1 MSKSTKSNPEIE
13 LVKKPKMKR
22 SNPTKVSTI
31 KQSQKVTVN
40 IHSPPPVKIKKKRSS
55 RKKIAVKPFENPFA
69 GAREPSSVE
78 TSARNTTF
86 GNFFQNQF
94 GNPLPYSLILPPP
107 PVLEPPQ
114 QQVQLRPPVFRP
126 RVFIPSS
133 NMINDDFVEPQF
145 GGFPV
150 TRPAITDFTDDGNMS
165 PFTNDFPDSH
175 DTTSFITPFAP
186 VYEDDF
192 NDSDSKSSFKQS
204 SRVKEIQYIK
214 RKIPVNIPPRKEV
227 AIPQRAEVDIP
238 QEVAIPQSAE
248 RRIRRTK
255 EQIAT
260 AKEEARIR
268 AMIKAGER
276 ELQER
281 RANPQPKKIKV
292 KKPFV
297 V

>member
-13 LVKKPKMKR
+13 LVKKPKLKR
-22 SNPTKVSTI
+22 SKAKKVSTI

-86 GNFFQNQF
+86 GNFFQNPF

-145 GGFPV
+145 GGFPM
-150 TRPAITDFTDDGNMS
+150 TRPAITDFEDDGNMS
-165 PFTNDFPDSH
+165 AFTNDFPDSH
-175 DTTSFITPFAP
+175 DTTSFITPLAP

-192 NDSDSKSSFKQS
+192 NDSFKES
-204 SRVKEIQYIK
+204 SRVKEIRYIK
-214 RKIPVNIPPRKEV
+214 RKIPVNIPQQQVAIPQQEEEV
-227 AIPQRAEVDIP
+227 AIPQP
-238 QEVAIPQSAE
+238 AE

-255 EQIAT
+255 EQIA
-260 AKEEARIR
+260 ASKEEARIR
-268 AMIKAGER
+268 SMIKAGER
-276 ELQER
+276 ELQMR
-281 RANPQPKKIKV
+281 RDNPQPKKDKN
-292 KKPFV
+292 KKAFV

>member
-1 MSKSTKSNPEIE
+1 MLKLQKDRKSKQEIE
-13 LVKKPKMKR
+13 IVKKPKLKR
-22 SNPTKVSTI
+22 SKPKNVSTI
-31 KQSQKVTVN
+31 TQKQRVTVN
-40 IHSPPPVKIKKKRSS
+40 IHSPAVPPIEVKKKRTRRMSV
-55 RKKIAVKPFENPFA
+55 AVKPYENPFA
-69 GAREPSSVE
+69 GARPQPSVIE

-86 GNFFQNQF
+86 GNNFFQNPF

-107 PVLEPPQ
+107 PVFQPPQ
-114 QQVQLRPPVFRP
+114 QQAVLRPPVFRP
-126 RVFIPSS
+126 RLFIPSS
-133 NMINDDFVEPQF
+133 NMINDDYVEPQF
-145 GGFPV
+145 GGFPM
-150 TRPAITDFTDDGNMS
+150 TRPAITDFADDGNMS

-175 DTTSFITPFAP
+175 DTTSFITPLAP

-192 NDSDSKSSFKQS
+192 NDSFKES
-204 SRVKEIQYIK
+204 SRVKEIRYIK
-214 RKIPVNIPPRKEV
+214 RKIPVNIPQQQV
-227 AIPQRAEVDIP
+227 AIPQQEEEVDITQP
-238 QEVAIPQSAE
+238 AE